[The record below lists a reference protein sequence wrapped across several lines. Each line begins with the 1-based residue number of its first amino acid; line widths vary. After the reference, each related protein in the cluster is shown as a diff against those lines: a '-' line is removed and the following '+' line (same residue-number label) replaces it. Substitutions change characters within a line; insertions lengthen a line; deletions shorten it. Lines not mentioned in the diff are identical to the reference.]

1 MPQQSNLFSSSPPS
15 GSTVQ
20 ERQAA
25 PQRPSR
31 IPLWLRR
38 VELYLYVIIRIYIG
52 VIVLV
57 LPWYAPLWADN
68 QLLNHFPR
76 LATFLM
82 YGAVRGVVSGLGL
95 LICGSR
101 SSKRCTSADP
111 LHESMTEKT
120 GKPPHLHR
128 APLSYQNPAFINSP
142 DGRLVRI
149 MSEYFEPL
157 ARFRRRTHSRHCRV
171 FRLGTISRN

>member
-1 MPQQSNLFSSSPPS
+1 MHGSAFEESVSLFPCHPGRSEAKRRDLRNINIGRLQPRVRSGLLCYCCDRPPWGAPASGLGLRKMPQQSNLFSSSPPS

-95 LICGSR
+95 LNLWIAIVEAVHFRGS
-101 SSKRCTSADP
+101 SS
-111 LHESMTEKT
+111 
-120 GKPPHLHR
+120 
-128 APLSYQNPAFINSP
+128 
-142 DGRLVRI
+142 
-149 MSEYFEPL
+149 
-157 ARFRRRTHSRHCRV
+157 
-171 FRLGTISRN
+171 

>member
-31 IPLWLRR
+31 IPLWL
-38 VELYLYVIIRIYIG
+38 
-52 VIVLV
+52 
-57 LPWYAPLWADN
+57 WADN
-68 QLLNHFPR
+68 HLLNHFPR

-95 LICGSR
+95 LNLWIAIVEAVHFRGS
-101 SSKRCTSADP
+101 TS
-111 LHESMTEKT
+111 
-120 GKPPHLHR
+120 
-128 APLSYQNPAFINSP
+128 
-142 DGRLVRI
+142 
-149 MSEYFEPL
+149 
-157 ARFRRRTHSRHCRV
+157 
-171 FRLGTISRN
+171 

>member
-52 VIVLV
+52 VIVLDRAV
-57 LPWYAPLWADN
+57 QRLARGLEPLRVAATTNAPLWADN

-95 LICGSR
+95 LNLWIAIVEAVHFRGS
-101 SSKRCTSADP
+101 TS
-111 LHESMTEKT
+111 
-120 GKPPHLHR
+120 
-128 APLSYQNPAFINSP
+128 
-142 DGRLVRI
+142 
-149 MSEYFEPL
+149 
-157 ARFRRRTHSRHCRV
+157 
-171 FRLGTISRN
+171 